1 MSDETGRRRPSED
14 DNGHVLFLERLY
26 TFSHREKPYQR
37 ILIVLMTLFLL
48 SGFAGLFGGGILSNK
63 IATGSEFDVEYQR
76 FMRVEFPSEIVLTL
90 KQVDEEANIYLNSD
104 YLSKVEIV
112 HVTPYPKEVRI
123 TDNHIIY
130 TVLTRGSGTVV
141 FYLSPR
147 RAGYQP
153 LEIGV
158 NGSLSTSTLNQ
169 YIYF

>member
-76 FMRVEFPSEIVLTL
+76 RSEERRVG
-90 KQVDEEANIYLNSD
+90 
-104 YLSKVEIV
+104 
-112 HVTPYPKEVRI
+112 KERYKRSLVVYERI
-123 TDNHIIY
+123 TCSDA
-130 TVLTRGSGTVV
+130 V
-141 FYLSPR
+141 
-147 RAGYQP
+147 
-153 LEIGV
+153 
-158 NGSLSTSTLNQ
+158 
-169 YIYF
+169 